1 MLFIEGPRNDTM
13 NNQHLRHYLDGLI
26 REVRSQMATADQ
38 VLLDVA
44 GVVDRYS
51 SAHAEIQ
58 AIGAAIAQVRQPL
71 PMQSHQGQPLAEP
84 VPTAAQIA
92 EQVERE
98 KWNEFMR
105 TAPPRQVN
113 GG

>member
-1 MLFIEGPRNDTM
+1 M

-71 PMQSHQGQPLAEP
+71 PVQPHHGQPLAEP
-84 VPTAAQIA
+84 MPTPAQIA
-92 EQVERE
+92 EQHERE
-98 KWNEFMR
+98 KWEEFKR
-105 TAPPRQVN
+105 SAPPGTFN